1 MKSKVTLTLALFGLL
16 QTVHS
21 ATIYQMSVDSD
32 VMFTHTTAMPLADGS
47 AVIGTTG
54 TFAFDSLSTDGSA
67 NTATFSGTGFQ
78 ANDWGGN
85 GTFSSI
91 GIDVSEF
98 ASVTIS
104 GAGTSVFNT
113 PPAEFFNFFYTL
125 DGGTPINFAP
135 GDEVVDTSGA
145 SNLVVG
151 FAFNHNGGSDNVQV
165 TNLSVDGVA
174 VPEPSAALLGGLGL
188 LALMRR
194 RR

>member
-1 MKSKVTLTLALFGLL
+1 MKSKATLILALFGLL

-54 TFAFDSLSTDGSA
+54 TFAFDSLATDTTA
-67 NTATFSGTGFQ
+67 NTATFSGTEFQ

-104 GAGTSVFNT
+104 GAGTSVFAAST
-113 PPAEFFNFFYTL
+113 EFFNFFYTL

-151 FAFNHNGGSDNVQV
+151 FAFNHNGASDNVQV